1 MAPRSIYDSRSM
13 TPTDKLE
20 PRIRIIIADDHLL
33 LRQGLQVLIETEPDM
48 AVVGQADSG
57 KSVVRLA
64 IAQKPDVVVMDLSM
78 PDGDG
83 IEATAH
89 IVRDCPTVR
98 VVGLSRHSE
107 PGYARR
113 LFEAGA
119 VGYVVKKTSVV
130 ELVKAIRVVF
140 AGGIYVDSVMK
151 PLLKDRPF
159 GTANVRARQPGT
171 LTDRE
176 TDVLRQIARGR
187 SNKEIALNL
196 KISVKTVEYHKARCS
211 AKLHLSSRA
220 DIVKYAISQ
229 RWLEE

>member
-1 MAPRSIYDSRSM
+1 MN
-13 TPTDKLE
+13 TPSKNGT
-20 PRIRIIIADDHLL
+20 PRIRILIADDHLL

-48 AVVGQADSG
+48 VVVGQADSG
-57 KSVVRLA
+57 KSVVRLSLA
-64 IAQKPDVVVMDLSM
+64 EQPDVVVMDVSM
-78 PDGDG
+78 PGGDG

-89 IVRDCPTVR
+89 ILRECPTVR
-98 VVGLSRHSE
+98 VVGLSRHSD

-140 AGGIYVDSVMK
+140 AGGIYVDTVMK

-159 GTANVRARQPGT
+159 GAATARQPGA

-176 TDVLRQIARGR
+176 TDVLRQIARGL
-187 SNKEIALNL
+187 SNKEIALDL

>member
-1 MAPRSIYDSRSM
+1 MN
-13 TPTDKLE
+13 TPSKNET

-48 AVVGQADSG
+48 VVVGQAESG
-57 KSVVRLA
+57 ESIVRLTVA
-64 IAQKPDVVVMDLSM
+64 EQPDVVVMDVSM
-78 PDGDG
+78 PGGDG
-83 IEATAH
+83 IGATAR
-89 IVRDCPTVR
+89 ILRDCPTVR
-98 VVGLSRHSE
+98 VVGLSRHSD

-140 AGGIYVDSVMK
+140 AGGIYVDTVMK

-159 GTANVRARQPGT
+159 GVANVRQPGA

-176 TDVLRQIARGR
+176 TDVLRQIARGL
-187 SNKEIALNL
+187 SNNEIALDL
-196 KISVKTVEYHKARCS
+196 KNSVKTVEYHKARCS

>member
-1 MAPRSIYDSRSM
+1 MNTLSKNG
-13 TPTDKLE
+13 T
-20 PRIRIIIADDHLL
+20 PRIRILIADDHLL

-48 AVVGQADSG
+48 VVVGQADSG
-57 KSVVRLA
+57 KSIVRLTLA
-64 IAQKPDVVVMDLSM
+64 EQPDVVVMDVSM
-78 PDGDG
+78 PGGDG
-83 IEATAH
+83 IEATAQ
-89 IVRDCPTVR
+89 ILRDCPTVR
-98 VVGLSRHSE
+98 VVGLSRHSD

-130 ELVKAIRVVF
+130 ELVTAIRVVF
-140 AGGIYVDSVMK
+140 AGGIYVDTVMK
-151 PLLKDRPF
+151 PLLKDRPY
-159 GTANVRARQPGT
+159 GVANPRKPGA

-187 SNKEIALNL
+187 SNKEIALSL
-196 KISVKTVEYHKARCS
+196 KISVKTVEYHKGRCS

>member
-1 MAPRSIYDSRSM
+1 MN
-13 TPTDKLE
+13 TPSKNET

-48 AVVGQADSG
+48 VVVGQAESG
-57 KSVVRLA
+57 ESIVRLTVA
-64 IAQKPDVVVMDLSM
+64 EQPDVVVMDVSM
-78 PDGDG
+78 PGGDG
-83 IEATAH
+83 IGATAR
-89 IVRDCPTVR
+89 ILRDCPTVR
-98 VVGLSRHSE
+98 VVGLSRHSD

-159 GTANVRARQPGT
+159 GVANARQQGA

-176 TDVLRQIARGR
+176 TDVLRQIARGL
-187 SNKEIALNL
+187 SNKEIALDL

>member
-1 MAPRSIYDSRSM
+1 MNTLSKNG
-13 TPTDKLE
+13 T
-20 PRIRIIIADDHLL
+20 PRIRILIADDHLL

-48 AVVGQADSG
+48 VVVGQADSG
-57 KSVVRLA
+57 KSIVRLTLA
-64 IAQKPDVVVMDLSM
+64 EQPDVVVMDVSM
-78 PDGDG
+78 PGGDG
-83 IEATAH
+83 IEATAQ
-89 IVRDCPTVR
+89 ILRDCPTVR
-98 VVGLSRHSE
+98 VVGLSRHSD

-140 AGGIYVDSVMK
+140 AGGIYVDTVMK

-159 GTANVRARQPGT
+159 GVANVRQPGA

-176 TDVLRQIARGR
+176 TDVLRQIARGL
-187 SNKEIALNL
+187 SNKEIALDL

>member
-1 MAPRSIYDSRSM
+1 MN
-13 TPTDKLE
+13 TPSKNGT
-20 PRIRIIIADDHLL
+20 PRIRILIADDHLL

-48 AVVGQADSG
+48 VVVGQADSG
-57 KSVVRLA
+57 KSIVGLTLA
-64 IAQKPDVVVMDLSM
+64 EQPDVVVMDVSM
-78 PDGDG
+78 PGGDG

-89 IVRDCPTVR
+89 ILRDCPTVR
-98 VVGLSRHSE
+98 VVGLSRHSD

-140 AGGIYVDSVMK
+140 AGGIYVDTVMK

-159 GTANVRARQPGT
+159 GLANARQPGA

-176 TDVLRQIARGR
+176 TDVLRQIARGL
-187 SNKEIALNL
+187 SNKEIALDL

>member
-1 MAPRSIYDSRSM
+1 MN
-13 TPTDKLE
+13 TPSKNET

-48 AVVGQADSG
+48 VVVGQAESG
-57 KSVVRLA
+57 ESIVRLTVA
-64 IAQKPDVVVMDLSM
+64 EQPDVVVMDVSM
-78 PDGDG
+78 PGGDG
-83 IEATAH
+83 IGATAR
-89 IVRDCPTVR
+89 ILRDCPTVR
-98 VVGLSRHSE
+98 VVGLSRHSD

-140 AGGIYVDSVMK
+140 AGGIYVDTVMK

-159 GTANVRARQPGT
+159 GVASVRQPGA

-176 TDVLRQIARGR
+176 TDVLRQIARGL
-187 SNKEIALNL
+187 SNKEIALDL

>member
-1 MAPRSIYDSRSM
+1 
-13 TPTDKLE
+13 
-20 PRIRIIIADDHLL
+20 
-33 LRQGLQVLIETEPDM
+33 V
-48 AVVGQADSG
+48 VVGQADSG
-57 KSVVRLA
+57 KSIVRLTLA
-64 IAQKPDVVVMDLSM
+64 EQPDVVVMDVSM
-78 PDGDG
+78 PGGDG
-83 IEATAH
+83 IEATAQ
-89 IVRDCPTVR
+89 ILRDCPTVR
-98 VVGLSRHSE
+98 VVGLSRHSD

-140 AGGIYVDSVMK
+140 AGGIYVDTVMK

-159 GTANVRARQPGT
+159 GVPNVRQPGA

-176 TDVLRQIARGR
+176 TDVLRQIARGL
-187 SNKEIALNL
+187 SNKEIALDL

>member
-1 MAPRSIYDSRSM
+1 
-13 TPTDKLE
+13 
-20 PRIRIIIADDHLL
+20 
-33 LRQGLQVLIETEPDM
+33 V
-48 AVVGQADSG
+48 
-57 KSVVRLA
+57 
-64 IAQKPDVVVMDLSM
+64 SM
-78 PDGDG
+78 PGGDG
-83 IEATAH
+83 IGATAR
-89 IVRDCPTVR
+89 ILRDCPTVR
-98 VVGLSRHSE
+98 VVGLSRHSD

-140 AGGIYVDSVMK
+140 AGGIYVDTVMK

-159 GTANVRARQPGT
+159 GVANVRQPGA

-176 TDVLRQIARGR
+176 TDVLRQIARGL
-187 SNKEIALNL
+187 SNKEIALDL

>member
-1 MAPRSIYDSRSM
+1 MN
-13 TPTDKLE
+13 TPSKNET

-48 AVVGQADSG
+48 VVVGQAESG
-57 KSVVRLA
+57 ESIVRLTVA
-64 IAQKPDVVVMDLSM
+64 EQPDVVVMDVSM
-78 PDGDG
+78 PGGDG
-83 IEATAH
+83 IGATAR
-89 IVRDCPTVR
+89 ILRDCPTVR
-98 VVGLSRHSE
+98 VVGLSRHSD

-140 AGGIYVDSVMK
+140 AGGIYVDTVMK

-159 GTANVRARQPGT
+159 GVANVRQPGA

-176 TDVLRQIARGR
+176 TDVLRQIARGL
-187 SNKEIALNL
+187 SNKEIALDL

>member
-1 MAPRSIYDSRSM
+1 MN
-13 TPTDKLE
+13 TPSKE
-20 PRIRIIIADDHLL
+20 PAPRIRIIIADDHLL
-33 LRQGLQVLIETEPDM
+33 LREGLQVLIETEPDM
-48 AVVGQADSG
+48 VVIAQADSG
-57 KSVVRLA
+57 ESVARLTLA
-64 IAQKPDVVVMDLSM
+64 HRPDVVVMDVSM
-78 PDGDG
+78 PGGDG

-89 IVRDCPTVR
+89 ILHDCPTVR
-98 VVGLSRHSE
+98 VVGLSRHSD

-159 GTANVRARQPGT
+159 GMANMRARQPGD

-187 SNKEIALNL
+187 SNKEIALDL

>member
-1 MAPRSIYDSRSM
+1 MN
-13 TPTDKLE
+13 TPSKDAA

-33 LRQGLQVLIETEPDM
+33 LREGLQVLIETEPDM
-48 AVVGQADSG
+48 VVIAQADSG
-57 KSVVRLA
+57 ESVARLTLA
-64 IAQKPDVVVMDLSM
+64 HRPDVVVMDVSM
-78 PDGDG
+78 PGGDG

-89 IVRDCPTVR
+89 ILHDCPTVR
-98 VVGLSRHSE
+98 VVGLSRHSD

-159 GTANVRARQPGT
+159 GMANMRARQPGD

-187 SNKEIALNL
+187 SNKEIALDL

>member
-1 MAPRSIYDSRSM
+1 MN
-13 TPTDKLE
+13 TPSNDGT
-20 PRIRIIIADDHLL
+20 PRIRILIADDHLL

-48 AVVGQADSG
+48 VVVGQADSG
-57 KSVVRLA
+57 KSIVGLTLA
-64 IAQKPDVVVMDLSM
+64 EQPDVVVMDVSM
-78 PDGDG
+78 PGGDG

-89 IVRDCPTVR
+89 ILRDCPTVR
-98 VVGLSRHSE
+98 VVGLSRHSD

-119 VGYVVKKTSVV
+119 VGYVVKKTSVA

-140 AGGIYVDSVMK
+140 AGGIYVDTVMK

-159 GTANVRARQPGT
+159 GVAHARKPGA

-176 TDVLRQIARGR
+176 TDVLRQIARGL
-187 SNKEIALNL
+187 SNKEIALGL

>member
-1 MAPRSIYDSRSM
+1 MN
-13 TPTDKLE
+13 TPSKNVT
-20 PRIRIIIADDHLL
+20 PRIRILIADDHLL

-48 AVVGQADSG
+48 VVVGQADSG
-57 KSVVRLA
+57 KSIVRLTVA
-64 IAQKPDVVVMDLSM
+64 EQPDVVVMDVSM
-78 PDGDG
+78 PGGDG

-89 IVRDCPTVR
+89 ILRDCPTVR
-98 VVGLSRHSE
+98 VVGLSRHSD

-140 AGGIYVDSVMK
+140 AGGIYVDTLMK
-151 PLLKDRPF
+151 PLLTDRPF
-159 GTANVRARQPGT
+159 GVANARRPGA

-176 TDVLRQIARGR
+176 TDVLRQIARGL
-187 SNKEIALNL
+187 SNKEIALDL

-211 AKLHLSSRA
+211 AKLHLGSRA

>member
-1 MAPRSIYDSRSM
+1 MN
-13 TPTDKLE
+13 TPSKNET

-48 AVVGQADSG
+48 VVVGQAESG
-57 KSVVRLA
+57 ESIVRLTVA
-64 IAQKPDVVVMDLSM
+64 EQPDVVVMDVSM
-78 PDGDG
+78 PGGDG
-83 IEATAH
+83 IGATAR
-89 IVRDCPTVR
+89 ILRDCPTVR
-98 VVGLSRHSE
+98 VVGLSRHSD

-140 AGGIYVDSVMK
+140 AGGIYVDTVMK

-159 GTANVRARQPGT
+159 GVANVRQPGA

-176 TDVLRQIARGR
+176 TDVLRQIARGL
-187 SNKEIALNL
+187 SNKEIALDL

-211 AKLHLSSRA
+211 AKLNLTSRA

>member
-1 MAPRSIYDSRSM
+1 MN
-13 TPTDKLE
+13 TPSNDGT
-20 PRIRIIIADDHLL
+20 PRIRILIADDHLL

-48 AVVGQADSG
+48 VVVGQADSG
-57 KSVVRLA
+57 KSIVGLTLA
-64 IAQKPDVVVMDLSM
+64 EQPDVVVMDVSM
-78 PDGDG
+78 PGGDG

-89 IVRDCPTVR
+89 ILRDCPTVR
-98 VVGLSRHSE
+98 VVGLSRHSD

-119 VGYVVKKTSVV
+119 VGYVVKKTSVA

-140 AGGIYVDSVMK
+140 AGGIYVDTVMK

-159 GTANVRARQPGT
+159 GVAHARKPGA

-176 TDVLRQIARGR
+176 TDVLRQIARGL
-187 SNKEIALNL
+187 SNKEIALDL

-211 AKLHLSSRA
+211 AKLNLTSRA

>member
-1 MAPRSIYDSRSM
+1 MN
-13 TPTDKLE
+13 TPSKNGT
-20 PRIRIIIADDHLL
+20 PRIRILIADDHLL

-48 AVVGQADSG
+48 VVVGQADSG
-57 KSVVRLA
+57 KSIVRLTLA
-64 IAQKPDVVVMDLSM
+64 EQPDVVVMDVSM
-78 PDGDG
+78 PGGDG

-89 IVRDCPTVR
+89 ILRDCPTVR
-98 VVGLSRHSE
+98 VVGLSRHSD

-140 AGGIYVDSVMK
+140 AGGIYVDTVMK

-159 GTANVRARQPGT
+159 GLANARQPGA

-176 TDVLRQIARGR
+176 TDVLRQIARGL
-187 SNKEIALNL
+187 SNKEIALDL

>member
-1 MAPRSIYDSRSM
+1 MN
-13 TPTDKLE
+13 TPSKNET

-48 AVVGQADSG
+48 VVVGQAESG
-57 KSVVRLA
+57 ESIVRLTVA
-64 IAQKPDVVVMDLSM
+64 EQPDVVVMDVSM
-78 PDGDG
+78 PGGDG
-83 IEATAH
+83 IGATAR
-89 IVRDCPTVR
+89 ILRDCPTVR
-98 VVGLSRHSE
+98 VVGLSRHSD

-140 AGGIYVDSVMK
+140 AGGIYVDTVMK
-151 PLLKDRPF
+151 PLLKDRPY
-159 GTANVRARQPGT
+159 GVANARQPGA

-176 TDVLRQIARGR
+176 TDVLRQIARGL
-187 SNKEIALNL
+187 SNKEIALDL

>member
-1 MAPRSIYDSRSM
+1 MN
-13 TPTDKLE
+13 TPSKNVT
-20 PRIRIIIADDHLL
+20 PRIRILIADDHLL

-48 AVVGQADSG
+48 VVVGQADSG
-57 KSVVRLA
+57 KSIVRLTLA
-64 IAQKPDVVVMDLSM
+64 EQPDVVVMDVSM
-78 PDGDG
+78 PGGDG

-89 IVRDCPTVR
+89 ILRDCPTVR
-98 VVGLSRHSE
+98 VVGLSRHSD

-140 AGGIYVDSVMK
+140 AGGIYVDAVMK
-151 PLLKDRPF
+151 PLLKDRPY
-159 GTANVRARQPGT
+159 GVANARQPGA

-176 TDVLRQIARGR
+176 TDVLRQIARGL
-187 SNKEIALNL
+187 SNKEIALDL

>member
-1 MAPRSIYDSRSM
+1 MN
-13 TPTDKLE
+13 TPSKNGT
-20 PRIRIIIADDHLL
+20 PPIRIIIADDHLL

-48 AVVGQADSG
+48 VVVGQADSG
-57 KSVVRLA
+57 KSIVRLTLA
-64 IAQKPDVVVMDLSM
+64 EQPDVVVMDVSM
-78 PDGDG
+78 PGGDG

-89 IVRDCPTVR
+89 ILRDCPTVR
-98 VVGLSRHSE
+98 VVGLSRHSD

-140 AGGIYVDSVMK
+140 AGGIYVDTVMK

-159 GTANVRARQPGT
+159 GLANARQPGA

-176 TDVLRQIARGR
+176 TDVLRQIARGL
-187 SNKEIALNL
+187 SNKEIALDL

>member
-1 MAPRSIYDSRSM
+1 MKTSSSEAS
-13 TPTDKLE
+13 

-48 AVVGQADSG
+48 AVVAQADSG
-57 KSVVRLA
+57 KSVVRLT
-64 IAQKPDVVVMDLSM
+64 IAELPDVVVMDVSM
-78 PDGDG
+78 PGGGG

-89 IVRDCPTVR
+89 ILHECPAVR
-98 VVGLSRHSE
+98 VVGLSRHSD

-159 GTANVRARQPGT
+159 GLANARQPGA

-176 TDVLRQIARGR
+176 ADVLRRIARGG
-187 SNKEIALNL
+187 SNKEIALDL
-196 KISVKTVEYHKARCS
+196 QISVKTVEYHKARCS

-220 DIVKYAISQ
+220 DIVKYAISEG
-229 RWLEE
+229 WLEE

>member
-1 MAPRSIYDSRSM
+1 MN
-13 TPTDKLE
+13 TPSKNGT
-20 PRIRIIIADDHLL
+20 PRIRILIADDHLL

-48 AVVGQADSG
+48 VVVGQADSG
-57 KSVVRLA
+57 KSIVRLTLA
-64 IAQKPDVVVMDLSM
+64 EQPDVVVMDVSM
-78 PDGDG
+78 PGGDG

-89 IVRDCPTVR
+89 ILRDCPTVR
-98 VVGLSRHSE
+98 VVGLSRHSD

-159 GTANVRARQPGT
+159 GVANARQQGA

-176 TDVLRQIARGR
+176 TDVLRQIARGL
-187 SNKEIALNL
+187 SNKEIALDL

>member
-1 MAPRSIYDSRSM
+1 MN
-13 TPTDKLE
+13 TPNKSGT
-20 PRIRIIIADDHLL
+20 PRIRILIADDHLL

-48 AVVGQADSG
+48 VVVGQADSG
-57 KSVVRLA
+57 KSIGRLTLA
-64 IAQKPDVVVMDLSM
+64 EQPDVVVMDVSM
-78 PDGDG
+78 PGGDG

-89 IVRDCPTVR
+89 ILRDCPTVR
-98 VVGLSRHSE
+98 VVGLSRHSD

-159 GTANVRARQPGT
+159 GVGNARQPGA

-176 TDVLRQIARGR
+176 TDVLRQIARGL
-187 SNKEIALNL
+187 SNKEIALDL

>member
-1 MAPRSIYDSRSM
+1 M
-13 TPTDKLE
+13 TTPSNDAAA
-20 PRIRIIIADDHLL
+20 RIRIIIADDHLL

-48 AVVGQADSG
+48 VVVGQAESG
-57 KSVVRLA
+57 ESIVRLTVA
-64 IAQKPDVVVMDLSM
+64 EQPDVVVMDVSM
-78 PDGDG
+78 PGGDG
-83 IEATAH
+83 IGATAR
-89 IVRDCPTVR
+89 ILRDCPTVR
-98 VVGLSRHSE
+98 VVGLSRHSD

-140 AGGIYVDSVMK
+140 AGGIYVDTVMK

-159 GTANVRARQPGT
+159 GVANVRQPGA

-176 TDVLRQIARGR
+176 TDVLRQIARGL
-187 SNKEIALNL
+187 SNKEIALDL

>member
-1 MAPRSIYDSRSM
+1 MC
-13 TPTDKLE
+13 
-20 PRIRIIIADDHLL
+20 IRD
-33 LRQGLQVLIETEPDM
+33 RIETEPDM
-48 AVVGQADSG
+48 MVVGQADNG
-57 KSVVRLA
+57 KSAVRLTVA
-64 IAQKPDVVVMDLSM
+64 EKPDVVIMDVSM

-83 IEATAH
+83 IDATEH
-89 IVRDCPTVR
+89 ILRGCPTVR
-98 VVGLSRHSE
+98 VVGLSRHSD

-130 ELVKAIRVVF
+130 ELVKAIRGVF

-220 DIVKYAISQ
+220 DI
-229 RWLEE
+229 

>member
-1 MAPRSIYDSRSM
+1 MN
-13 TPTDKLE
+13 TPSKNGT
-20 PRIRIIIADDHLL
+20 PRIRILIADDHLL

-48 AVVGQADSG
+48 VVVGQADSG
-57 KSVVRLA
+57 KSIVRLTLA
-64 IAQKPDVVVMDLSM
+64 EQPDVVVMDVSM
-78 PDGDG
+78 PGGDG

-89 IVRDCPTVR
+89 ILRDCPTVR
-98 VVGLSRHSE
+98 VVGLSRHSD

-140 AGGIYVDSVMK
+140 AGGIYVDTVMK

-159 GTANVRARQPGT
+159 GLANARQPGA

-176 TDVLRQIARGR
+176 TDVLRQIARGL

>member
-1 MAPRSIYDSRSM
+1 MN
-13 TPTDKLE
+13 TPSKE
-20 PRIRIIIADDHLL
+20 PAPRIRIIIADDHLL
-33 LRQGLQVLIETEPDM
+33 LREGLQVLIETEPDM
-48 AVVGQADSG
+48 VVIAQADSG
-57 KSVVRLA
+57 ESVARLTLA
-64 IAQKPDVVVMDLSM
+64 HRPDVVVMDVSM
-78 PDGDG
+78 PGGDG

-89 IVRDCPTVR
+89 ILHDCPTVR
-98 VVGLSRHSE
+98 VVGLSRHSD

-159 GTANVRARQPGT
+159 GMANMRARQPGD

-187 SNKEIALNL
+187 TNKEIAFDL

>member
-1 MAPRSIYDSRSM
+1 MN
-13 TPTDKLE
+13 TPSKNET

-48 AVVGQADSG
+48 VVVGQAESG
-57 KSVVRLA
+57 ESIVRLTVA
-64 IAQKPDVVVMDLSM
+64 EQPDVVVMDVSM
-78 PDGDG
+78 PGGDG
-83 IEATAH
+83 IGATAR
-89 IVRDCPTVR
+89 ILRDCPTVR
-98 VVGLSRHSE
+98 VVGLSRHSD

-140 AGGIYVDSVMK
+140 AGGIYVDTVMK

-159 GTANVRARQPGT
+159 GVANVRQPGA

-176 TDVLRQIARGR
+176 TDVLRQIARGL
-187 SNKEIALNL
+187 SNKEIALDL
-196 KISVKTVEYHKARCS
+196 KFSVKTVEYHKARCS

>member
-1 MAPRSIYDSRSM
+1 MN
-13 TPTDKLE
+13 TPSKNGT
-20 PRIRIIIADDHLL
+20 PRIRILIADDHLL
-33 LRQGLQVLIETEPDM
+33 LRQGLHVLIETEPDM
-48 AVVGQADSG
+48 VVVGQADSG
-57 KSVVRLA
+57 KSIVRLTVA
-64 IAQKPDVVVMDLSM
+64 EQPDVVVMDVSM
-78 PDGDG
+78 PGSDG

-89 IVRDCPTVR
+89 ILRDCPTVR
-98 VVGLSRHSE
+98 VVGLSRHSD

-159 GTANVRARQPGT
+159 GVANARQQGA

-176 TDVLRQIARGR
+176 TDVLRQIARGL
-187 SNKEIALNL
+187 SNKEIALDL

>member
-1 MAPRSIYDSRSM
+1 MN
-13 TPTDKLE
+13 TPSKNET

-48 AVVGQADSG
+48 VVVGQAESG
-57 KSVVRLA
+57 ESIVRLTVA
-64 IAQKPDVVVMDLSM
+64 EQPDVVVMDVSM
-78 PDGDG
+78 PGGDG
-83 IEATAH
+83 IGATAQ
-89 IVRDCPTVR
+89 ILRDCPTVR
-98 VVGLSRHSE
+98 VVGLSRHSD

-140 AGGIYVDSVMK
+140 AGGIYVDTVMK
-151 PLLKDRPF
+151 PLLKDRPY
-159 GTANVRARQPGT
+159 GVANARQPGA

-176 TDVLRQIARGR
+176 TDVLRQIARGL
-187 SNKEIALNL
+187 SNKEIALDL

>member
-1 MAPRSIYDSRSM
+1 M
-13 TPTDKLE
+13 DKPINDAT

-48 AVVGQADSG
+48 MVVGQADNG
-57 KSVVRLA
+57 KSAVRLTVA
-64 IAQKPDVVVMDLSM
+64 EKPDVVIMDVSM

-83 IEATAH
+83 IDATEH
-89 IVRDCPTVR
+89 ILRGCPTVR
-98 VVGLSRHSE
+98 VVGLSRHSD

-140 AGGIYVDSVMK
+140 AGGIYVDSVMR

-159 GTANVRARQPGT
+159 GLANAREPGA

-176 TDVLRQIARGR
+176 TEVLRQIARGR
-187 SNKEIALNL
+187 SNKEIALDL

>member
-1 MAPRSIYDSRSM
+1 MN
-13 TPTDKLE
+13 TPSKDET

-33 LRQGLQVLIETEPDM
+33 LRQGLKVLIETEPDM
-48 AVVGQADSG
+48 LVVGQADSG
-57 KSVVRLA
+57 KSIVRLTLA
-64 IAQKPDVVVMDLSM
+64 EQPDVVVMDVSM
-78 PDGDG
+78 PGGDG

-89 IVRDCPTVR
+89 ILRECPTVR
-98 VVGLSRHSE
+98 VVGLSRHSD

-140 AGGIYVDSVMK
+140 AGGIYIDTVMK

-159 GTANVRARQPGT
+159 GVPNARQPGA

-176 TDVLRQIARGR
+176 TDVLRQIARGL
-187 SNKEIALNL
+187 SNKEIAHDL

>member
-1 MAPRSIYDSRSM
+1 MN
-13 TPTDKLE
+13 TPSKNGT
-20 PRIRIIIADDHLL
+20 PRIRILIADDHLL

-48 AVVGQADSG
+48 VVVGQADSG
-57 KSVVRLA
+57 KSIVRLTLA
-64 IAQKPDVVVMDLSM
+64 EQPDVVVMDVSM
-78 PDGDG
+78 PGGDG

-89 IVRDCPTVR
+89 ILRDCPTVR
-98 VVGLSRHSE
+98 VVGLSRHSD

-159 GTANVRARQPGT
+159 GAGNARQPGT

-176 TDVLRQIARGR
+176 TDVLRQIARGL
-187 SNKEIALNL
+187 SNKEIALDL

>member
-1 MAPRSIYDSRSM
+1 MTTPSNDS
-13 TPTDKLE
+13 

-48 AVVGQADSG
+48 AVIAQAESG
-57 KSVVRLA
+57 HGVVRLT
-64 IAQKPDVVVMDLSM
+64 IAEQPDVVVMDLSM
-78 PDGDG
+78 PGGDG
-83 IEATAH
+83 IEATAQ
-89 IVRDCPTVR
+89 ILRDCPTVR
-98 VVGLSRHSE
+98 VVGLSRHTD

-151 PLLKDRPF
+151 PLLRDRPF
-159 GTANVRARQPGT
+159 GLAHAREPGT

-176 TDVLRQIARGR
+176 ADVLRQIARGR
-187 SNKEIALNL
+187 TNKEIAADL
-196 KISVKTVEYHKARCS
+196 KISIKTVEYHKARSS
-211 AKLHLSSRA
+211 AKLHLGSRA

>member
-1 MAPRSIYDSRSM
+1 MN
-13 TPTDKLE
+13 TPSKNET

-48 AVVGQADSG
+48 VVVGQAESG
-57 KSVVRLA
+57 ESIVRLTVA
-64 IAQKPDVVVMDLSM
+64 EQPDVVVMDVSM
-78 PDGDG
+78 PGGDG
-83 IEATAH
+83 IGATAR
-89 IVRDCPTVR
+89 ILRDCPTVR
-98 VVGLSRHSE
+98 VVGLSRHSD

-140 AGGIYVDSVMK
+140 AGGIYVDTVMK

-159 GTANVRARQPGT
+159 GLANARQPGA

-176 TDVLRQIARGR
+176 TDVLRQIARGL
-187 SNKEIALNL
+187 SNKEIALDL